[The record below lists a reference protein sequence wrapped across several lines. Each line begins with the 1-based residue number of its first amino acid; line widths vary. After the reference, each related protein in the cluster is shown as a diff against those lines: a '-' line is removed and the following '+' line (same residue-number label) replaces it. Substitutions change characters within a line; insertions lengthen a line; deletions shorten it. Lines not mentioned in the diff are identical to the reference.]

1 MLGGFSGKAFRAPL
15 NSPLD
20 FRAPVSMEY
29 LYKYRSMSDDV
40 RTYTGRIITD
50 QELYFSHAR
59 SFNDPFDCLP
69 AISLKATKD
78 EFEEYLIGLFKRQS
92 PRSTRAERMASVKA
106 IIKDPKRN
114 HKSTQALELL
124 KQGLENAMNL
134 AGVLSLSAT
143 DRHVLMWSH
152 YANCHSGIC
161 LKFKASRSTPF
172 FGEAQEVDYQT
183 IRPVVNLIHDDPQ
196 TFTTKSLL
204 TKADFWAYEKEW
216 RMISPSRPPGVH
228 KYPADLL
235 VGVILGTNMSA
246 ENKDIV
252 LNWISSQKRNI
263 DIFQASINE
272 QSFSLDINQI

>member
-1 MLGGFSGKAFRAPL
+1 
-15 NSPLD
+15 
-20 FRAPVSMEY
+20 
-29 LYKYRSMSDDV
+29 MSDDV

-59 SFNDPFDCLP
+59 AFNDPFDCLP
-69 AISLKATKD
+69 VISLKATKD
-78 EFEEYLIGLFKRQS
+78 EFEKYLIGLFKRQS
-92 PRSTRAERMASVKA
+92 PQSTRAERMASVKE
-106 IIKDPKRN
+106 IIKDPNRN
-114 HKSTQALELL
+114 HKSTQAIELL
-124 KQGLENAMNL
+124 NKGFENAMNL

-161 LKFKASRSTPF
+161 LKFKASNSTPF
-172 FGEAQEVDYQT
+172 FGEAQKVEYEK
-183 IRPVVNLIHDDPQ
+183 IRPVINLIQDDPQ

-204 TKADFWAYEKEW
+204 TKADFWTYEEEW

-235 VGVILGTNMSA
+235 VGVILGANMSA
-246 ENKDIV
+246 ENTDIV
-252 LNWISSQKRNI
+252 MKWISNKKRNV

-272 QSFSLDINQI
+272 KNFGLDINQI